1 MKSIL
6 LVNPQY
12 ELEIRWIADERQI
25 DVKADYFPLGLATV
39 AALTPEGYRAD
50 IWDELVRGPV
60 EQAALPRTYDLVG
73 VTSHRSNLD
82 RAFAISDYF
91 RAQGVPVAVGGPGVS
106 GAPDRCRGRFDFL
119 LLGECEHLWPRF
131 LREWAAGCARS
142 EYRQIEKPDLTAS
155 PLPKWDSIVGD
166 VPLYAMGTVQTTRG
180 CPYDCEFC
188 DVIYLNGRVQRHKT
202 VEQIL
207 DRREP
212 EVGLARGSVRLLAA
226 LESPK
231 GLFNAYAIATASPRV
246 IGLLFGAEDFSRELS
261 LPLRREGEARDL
273 IYARSALVTAA
284 ACAHVQAVDGVWPD
298 LQDTEGLKTF
308 ALQSRRLGFSGMSL
322 IHPAQVDTV
331 NAAFTPAADEI
342 DYARGVLKAF
352 DEARARGEG
361 AVAFGG
367 QLLDLPI
374 VDRARQTL
382 ELADS
387 LSTRSS

>member
-1 MKSIL
+1 MDRKNELLRSWMFVPGNRQRMIEKSLGVAVDAVMMDIEDGVAPAEKDAARKQIAACL
-6 LVNPQY
+6 DQVATRLKTEKQLRTPARFVRINAVGHERSRDDLGSVVRQGLEGLVVPKV
-12 ELEIRWIADERQI
+12 E
-25 DVKADYFPLGLATV
+25 
-39 AALTPEGYRAD
+39 TPE
-50 IWDELVRGPV
+50 
-60 EQAALPRTYDLVG
+60 
-73 VTSHRSNLD
+73 
-82 RAFAISDYF
+82 
-91 RAQGVPVAVGGPGVS
+91 
-106 GAPDRCRGRFDFL
+106 
-119 LLGECEHLWPRF
+119 
-131 LREWAAGCARS
+131 
-142 EYRQIEKPDLTAS
+142 QI
-155 PLPKWDSIVGD
+155 
-166 VPLYAMGTVQTTRG
+166 
-180 CPYDCEFC
+180 
-188 DVIYLNGRVQRHKT
+188 KT
-202 VEQIL
+202 VEEIL

-212 EVGLARGSVRLLAA
+212 EVGLSRGSVRLLVAI
-226 LESPK
+226 ESPR
-231 GLFNAYAIATASPRV
+231 GLFNAYSIATASPRV
-246 IGLLFGAEDFSRELS
+246 IGLIFGAEDFSRELS